1 MGAGAEGAAGRAP
14 RARLAAAWAALA
26 WLASGLLAG
35 SPRTLGLGATSTWA
49 LLAALGCA
57 ILSEARWLVRRDVL
71 ARPLLCERSLES
83 GPPWLAAASA
93 AAYIALALQGLRFVP
108 LVWTPLATPELET
121 ELHRLILLVCFV
133 YTFETALALGCGV
146 SGLHK
151 WSRFDFTT
159 HHLPYV
165 VIVGGVLLLP
175 HSLARPALRGYRRT
189 LALNLLIGFNEAAF
203 ALRALGA
210 SRRLEPPR
218 LLFVLSALSALLPAE
233 VLEVAALLLGRGG
246 APAWLRLHAAAC
258 ALAPL
263 LHAARILPDK
273 LRKARR
279 LLRARPR
286 PPARTREPPP
296 RDRTHSGQTYIPR
309 TPNI

>member
-1 MGAGAEGAAGRAP
+1 
-14 RARLAAAWAALA
+14 LAAAWAALA

-35 SPRTLGLGATSTWA
+35 SPWTVGLGATATWV
-49 LLAALGCA
+49 LLSALGCI
-57 ILSEARWLVRRDVL
+57 ILLEARGLVRRDFL
-71 ARPLLCERSLES
+71 ARPLLCEQPLNP
-83 GPPWLAAASA
+83 GPPWLAAGSA
-93 AAYIALALQGLRFVP
+93 AAYIALALRGLHFVP
-108 LVWTPLATPELET
+108 LVRAPLATPELET
-121 ELHRLILLVCFV
+121 ELHRLILLICFV

-146 SGLHK
+146 SGLHR

-189 LALNLLIGFNEAAF
+189 LVLNILIGFNEAAF

-210 SRRLEPPR
+210 SRWLEPLR
-218 LLFVLSALSALLPAE
+218 LLFVLSALSALLAAE
-233 VLEVAALLLGRGG
+233 VFEVAALLLGRGD

-263 LHAARILPDK
+263 LHAAHILPAN

-279 LLRARPR
+279 LLFA
-286 PPARTREPPP
+286 PAP
-296 RDRTHSGQTYIPR
+296 
-309 TPNI
+309 